1 MILSKK
7 IIDKVISNKS
17 MLGEI
22 RFIDKKELKNYADL
36 YEMSFLRKVKILI
49 KRLIFRFLYK
59 MGFKELVY
67 NKARSTTNVKKKYDD
82 ISGSYIKKF
91 EDKKKTNK
99 GYLAYDNRDK
109 SYLLIKKKPI
119 DHPSYVLGE
128 FYKKFDCESVIEV
141 GAGELTTFYNFVNKI
156 SNKSKLGTTAALD
169 LSTKRLLKGK
179 EFLKKK
185 NIDIDYLISSNAT
198 NIPLPDNSFDLV
210 FSHNCIEQ
218 APMIAQNIIDEMVRI
233 SSNIIIFIE
242 PSFEFGNQWSRN
254 KILGKGYPI
263 FTKRSFKN
271 KYTDLIFRNGLPF
284 TRCEN
289 FSEIVILK
297 KKNNKKNKINLKN
310 NTFKEYIDK
319 KNSKFMPYRNISGVL
334 EFY

>member
-1 MILSKK
+1 MILSEK

-17 MLGEI
+17 KLGEI
-22 RFIDKKELKNYADL
+22 KFIHEKELKKYADL
-36 YEMSFLRKVKILI
+36 YELSFLRKIKILI
-49 KRLIFRFLYK
+49 KRLILRFLYK
-59 MGFKELVY
+59 VGFKKLVY
-67 NKARSTTNVKKKYDD
+67 NKARSTSNVKKKYDN

-91 EDKKKTNK
+91 EDKKKTDK
-99 GYLAYDNRDK
+99 GYLAYDNRDR

-128 FYKKFDCESVIEV
+128 FYKKFDCKSVIEV
-141 GAGELTTFYNFVNKI
+141 GAGELTTFYNFINKI
-156 SNKSKLGTTAALD
+156 NNKSKLGTTAALD

-185 NIDIDYLISSNAT
+185 KIDIDFLISSNAT

-263 FTKRSFKN
+263 FLKRSFKN
-271 KYTDLIFRNGLPF
+271 KYTDLIYRNGLPF

-297 KKNNKKNKINLKN
+297 KKNNKKNKINLYNKN
-310 NTFKEYIDK
+310 LEEYIDE
-319 KNSKFMPYRNISGVL
+319 KNSKYMPYKKINEVF